1 MKKKN
6 HYLYY
11 LKHSATDANK
21 EYSFG
26 VYFRRVFSETFLPPT
41 FSELLLLRFSY
52 LSSLIILNHCLTFH
66 NENGLNR
73 SVEQCLRTLLE
84 VQQPQRLYYREPEN
98 FKKFIA
104 KKLVK
109 TNTFKLNFTK
119 NNSLYLSKNSKF
131 YFDKYLK
138 KLIL

>member
-84 VQQPQRLYYREPEN
+84 VQQPQRLLLQGARKFQKVHSQKTREN
-98 FKKFIA
+98 K
-104 KKLVK
+104 
-109 TNTFKLNFTK
+109 
-119 NNSLYLSKNSKF
+119 
-131 YFDKYLK
+131 YF
-138 KLIL
+138 